1 MPSRETVE
9 ALIAMVESN
18 QHDAAI
24 ERFYTEDAS
33 MQENGGA
40 PRTGRDALVA
50 NERKI
55 LAAAKEISSRCV
67 RPALIDGDTVVIHWI
82 FDFAFRDGRTLHVD
96 ELAHQTWRGEKICR
110 ERFFYDPAA
119 R

>member
-33 MQENGGA
+33 MQDNGA
-40 PRTGRDALVA
+40 PPRAGRELLIA

-55 LAAAKEISSRCV
+55 LAAAKEVTSRCV
-67 RPALIDGDTVVIHWI
+67 RPVLIEGDTVVIHWI

-96 ELAHQTWRGEKICR
+96 ELAHQTWRGERIWR

>member
-1 MPSRETVE
+1 MPSRESVE

-33 MQENGGA
+33 MRENGGP
-40 PRTGRDALVA
+40 PRTGRDLLVA

-55 LAAAKEISSRCV
+55 LAASKEVRSRCV
-67 RPALIDGDTVVIHWI
+67 RPVLIDGDTVVIHWI

-96 ELAHQTWRGEKICR
+96 ELAHQTWRGEQVWR
-110 ERFFYDPAA
+110 ERFF
-119 R
+119 

>member
-33 MQENGGA
+33 MQENAGP

-55 LAAAKEISSRCV
+55 LAAAKEVTSRCV
-67 RPALIDGDTVVIHWI
+67 RPVLIDGDTVVIHWT

-96 ELAHQTWRGEKICR
+96 ELALQTWCGEKLWR

>member
-9 ALIAMVESN
+9 ALVAMVEAN

-24 ERFYTEDAS
+24 ERFYAEDAS
-33 MQENGGA
+33 MQENGGP

-55 LAAAKEISSRCV
+55 LAAAKELKSLCV
-67 RPALIDGDTVVIHWI
+67 RPVLIDGDTVVIHWI
-82 FDFAFRDGRTLHVD
+82 FDFTFRDGRTLHVD
-96 ELAHQTWRGEKICR
+96 ELAHQTWRGEKVWR
-110 ERFFYDPAA
+110 ERFFYDPTP

>member
-1 MPSRETVE
+1 MPSRETIE

-33 MQENGGA
+33 MQENGGP

-55 LAAAKEISSRCV
+55 LAAAKEVTSRCV
-67 RPALIDGDTVVIHWI
+67 RPVLIDRDTVVIHWI

-96 ELAHQTWRGEKICR
+96 ELAHQTWRGERIWR
-110 ERFFYDPAA
+110 ERFFYDPGA